1 MLLLFIKAKR
11 GNCLMKPDPQNKG
24 EKKHIVPDAAKQM
37 SITDIFK
44 TEKMNTPAERA
55 KTLSLA
61 KQLGKMWD

>member
-1 MLLLFIKAKR
+1 
-11 GNCLMKPDPQNKG
+11 MKPDPQNKG

-44 TEKMNTPAERA
+44 KEKMKTPAERA